1 MLKRGMV
8 VISLNGRE
16 AGRCMAVLSEE
27 GSRVLL
33 ADGKRR
39 KLETPKRKNPRHL
52 RITGQEISEASMATD
67 RELRRTLHKV
77 SVHITE
83 GG

>member
-8 VISLNGRE
+8 VVSLNGRDAGKCMVVLGEE
-16 AGRCMAVLSEE
+16 A
-27 GSRVLL
+27 SRVML

-39 KLETPKRKNPRHL
+39 KLGAPKHKNPRHL
-52 RITGQEISEASMATD
+52 RVTGHEISEASMATD
-67 RELRRTLHKV
+67 RELRRTLNV
-77 SVHITE
+77 ISVQITE